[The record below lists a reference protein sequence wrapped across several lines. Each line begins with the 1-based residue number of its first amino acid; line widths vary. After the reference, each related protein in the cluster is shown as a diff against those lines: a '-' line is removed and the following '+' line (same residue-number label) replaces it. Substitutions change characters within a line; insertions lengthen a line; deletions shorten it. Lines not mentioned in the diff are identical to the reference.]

1 MNDKKMKKYRSSIF
15 ITITILVL
23 TGILFS
29 FVTKSYAQGSQDWT
43 DPVNLSFSGVGIDP
57 LLVIDSNGTLHALWI
72 DNFNSDNSDGYSYS
86 QSTDG
91 GITWTPPQIVNFP
104 FNEKDSPPI
113 LLADSNGSI
122 HIFWINSTLN
132 LFYGQTTSIDL
143 ANPSSWQTNTR
154 LDADVLAF
162 DVILDSRGVLHIA
175 YVSNSKTIDNP
186 AGVYYRQSEVGGG
199 SWDEAINLYESAYF
213 RSIKESDAF
222 VRVATSNA
230 LEEQTVYVT
239 WDNRLQKRVFMA
251 ISKDS
256 GLNWDQAQ
264 QIKGPQDTGSIDT
277 PFNLNV
283 ATSENRVLLMW
294 QVGQPDSAKC
304 TVFSQWSED
313 GGESWDDSI
322 VVLGGR
328 GECPLRTKFVIQ
340 NEDYIVALMTGQVS
354 PTLIAWNGEN
364 WSKPQTQ
371 TQPPAISDPIT
382 LETLLLGCRFDL
394 IDQNRLYVLGCD
406 QGRGGDVW
414 LVSRTLEPVENWFTS
429 STVWEGPV
437 VMSEKSDMISNLSSV
452 SDTKG
457 IVHAIWT
464 RSSLG
469 DDDSLK
475 HAIEY
480 AQWDGEEWTNPEP
493 VISSLSGVPSQI
505 TLSIDSQKRL
515 LLAWVDSSSGEL
527 FFSWANLERASL
539 VSEWGK
545 PVGLPSQS
553 NLNNNVD
560 IVSGGAGR
568 IVVVYTISINENR
581 GVYVIQSIDNGDS
594 WSDPVRAFDAVSARW
609 ERIEAPRISLSSD
622 GVLHLIFTRNT
633 ERVGQSVGL
642 YYSRSLDGGMTWSDA
657 RIISDG
663 DIQWS
668 DVVCYD
674 DRAVHILWQEN
685 DGLVFANLSQ
695 VSQDSGASWDR
706 TLDITGVNNGPTL
719 VDLAA
724 DRSGNL
730 HFIQLLKNRNASTD
744 KQDNLA
750 LQDWKWTGSSWEFA
764 SERNLVIRGQE
775 KKYSLTADIT
785 SEGILGVSL
794 SVRYSDS
801 ENNIHN
807 EIQTFKRFLDDA
819 NILNEPIAAL
829 IPTPVNFSNATEI
842 PNVLSTQ
849 SVDLSTLNNDS
860 LTSSRMVRNIIG
872 IVIIVV
878 VLIATGIILVRGRKV
893 ITDR

>member
-1 MNDKKMKKYRSSIF
+1 
-15 ITITILVL
+15 
-23 TGILFS
+23 
-29 FVTKSYAQGSQDWT
+29 
-43 DPVNLSFSGVGIDP
+43 
-57 LLVIDSNGTLHALWI
+57 
-72 DNFNSDNSDGYSYS
+72 
-86 QSTDG
+86 
-91 GITWTPPQIVNFP
+91 
-104 FNEKDSPPI
+104 
-113 LLADSNGSI
+113 
-122 HIFWINSTLN
+122 
-132 LFYGQTTSIDL
+132 
-143 ANPSSWQTNTR
+143 
-154 LDADVLAF
+154 LDADVLTF
-162 DVILDSRGVLHIA
+162 DAILDSRGVLHIA
-175 YVSNSKTIDNP
+175 YVSNSKASVNP

-199 SWDEAINLYESAYF
+199 AWGEAVNLYASAYF
-213 RSIKESDAF
+213 RSLKENDAF
-222 VRVATSNA
+222 VRVAASNA
-230 LEEQTVYVT
+230 LEDQKVYIT

-283 ATSENRVLLMW
+283 AASGNEVLLMW

-313 GGESWDDSI
+313 SGESWDDSI

-328 GECPLRTKFVIQ
+328 GECPLRTNFVVQ
-340 NEDYIVALMTGQVS
+340 NEDYMVALMAGQVN
-354 PTLIAWNGEN
+354 PTLVAWDGER
-364 WSKPQTQ
+364 WSEPQTQ

-414 LVSRTLEPVENWFTS
+414 LVSRTLEPIVDWFSSS
-429 STVWEGPV
+429 STWEGPV
-437 VMSEKSDMISNLSSV
+437 VISEKSDMVSNLSSA
-452 SDTKG
+452 SDTRG
-457 IVHAIWT
+457 IVHAIWS
-464 RSSLG
+464 RSSLA
-469 DDDSLK
+469 DDDSQK
-475 HAIEY
+475 NAIEY

-493 VISSLSGVPSQI
+493 VISSLSGIPSQI
-505 TLSIDSQKRL
+505 ALSIDAQERL

-553 NLNNNVD
+553 NLNNDID
-560 IVSGGAGR
+560 IVSDGTGR

-581 GVYVIQSIDNGDS
+581 GVYVIQSTDNGDS
-594 WSDPVRAFDAVSARW
+594 WSDPVQAFDAVSARW
-609 ERIEAPRISLSSD
+609 ERIVAPKISLSSD

-657 RIISDG
+657 RIISEG
-663 DIQWS
+663 SIQWS
-668 DVVCYD
+668 DVVCYE
-674 DRAVHILWQEN
+674 DRVVHILWQEDN
-685 DGLVFANLSQ
+685 GLVFANLSQ
-695 VSQDSGASWDR
+695 VSKDSGTSWGK
-706 TLDITGVNNGPTL
+706 TLDITGVNDSPTL

-724 DRSGNL
+724 DGLGNL
-730 HFIQLLKNRNASTD
+730 HFVQLLKNRNATTD
-744 KQDNLA
+744 KQDNLT

-764 SERNLVIRGQE
+764 SSRNLVIRGQE

-785 SEGILGVSL
+785 SEGILGVSM
-794 SVRYSDS
+794 SVKYSDS
-801 ENNIHN
+801 EDNIHN
-807 EIQTFKRFLDDA
+807 EILTFNRF
-819 NILNEPIAAL
+819 LNEPKTLSEPIVAF
-829 IPTPVNFSNATEI
+829 IPTPVNFSSATEI
-842 PNVLSTQ
+842 PDSLPTQ

-860 LTSSRMVRNIIG
+860 LTSSRTVRNILG

-878 VLIATGIILVRGRKV
+878 VLVVTGIILVRGRKV